1 MPIPQKQSNETD
13 EQFIERCVADEFMQ
27 EYDDNDQRL
36 AVCYAQLEED
46 EERQTNFPNKGDDKK
61 ISLRNSEEPQ
71 FDYDFA
77 KNVKEQTPEI
87 WKAGGN
93 IRGNDAFILWGRA
106 RDGQDT
112 EAIREWIKERESWI
126 KRHFE
131 DGKQFKGD
139 TEPNLSNVG
148 GVVAQIK
155 WGTIGTLGEQG
166 MKDVILELTKKLE
179 GKKEENQVS
188 DKVKKGLE
196 NKVEKHNEEIKE
208 LDLAWNGRTTYAEL
222 VKVFERG
229 VGAYYNNPS
238 SVRPNVSSPEMWAMA
253 RVNSFLFALKKG
265 RFQGGKHDTD
275 LLPDDHPVKK
285 EMEENKRYMKKHDLR
300 HIQKIEET
308 DDSIIIYYEKL
319 MDDDM
324 QENYHHDK
332 DEKRGKVG
340 TMITD
345 GIELPL
351 YDTIE
356 EAEAEAERL
365 GGSGYHIHTMDGE
378 EYYMPFESHEQ
389 CKEMMGGADMND
401 HKPDHDDEDDMKRPL
416 YMRNNPNAEVR
427 TFDVQDLE
435 LRMDGDKPTVV
446 GYGAVFNSMSNDLG
460 GFKELISK
468 DAFEGRLKDDVRF
481 LVNHDANLILART
494 TNGTLRLSVDEK
506 GLRYEADL
514 PNTST
519 ARDLMELLK
528 NGTISQ
534 SSFAFTV
541 EDDSWEMKEGIN
553 IRTINKVSQLYDVS
567 SVTYP
572 AYNEASSSVALR
584 SMEEWKEKE
593 QAKKLEASLEAEKI
607 EGIKEEEDLKERS
620 LNEMRLQIL
629 KNKY

>member
-1 MPIPQKQSNETD
+1 MPIPSKEENETN
-13 EQFIERCVADEFMQ
+13 EEFIERCMSDEFMK
-27 EYDDNDQRL
+27 EYDDNSQRL
-36 AVCYAQLEED
+36 AVCYAQLEDD

-77 KNVKEQTPEI
+77 KNIKEQTPEI

-93 IRGNDAFILWGRA
+93 IRGNEAFMLWGRA

-188 DKVKKGLE
+188 AKVKKGLE
-196 NKVEKHNEEIKE
+196 NKVKKHNEEIKE

-238 SVRPNVSSPEMWAMA
+238 SVRPNVSGPEMWAMA

-275 LLPDDHPVKK
+275 LLPDNHPVKK
-285 EMEENKRYMKKHDLR
+285 EMEENNRFMKKHDLR

-308 DDSIIIYYEKL
+308 DDSIIITYDKL
-319 MDDDM
+319 MDEMED
-324 QENYHHDK
+324 NYHHDK

-340 TMITD
+340 SMIVD

-351 YDTIE
+351 YDTKE
-356 EAEAEAERL
+356 EAEAEAEKL
-365 GGSGYHIHTMDGE
+365 GGSGSHEHIIDGVTQF
-378 EYYMPFESHEQ
+378 MPFDSHDQ
-389 CKEMMGGADMND
+389 AKEALKDKDMSD
-401 HKPDHDDEDDMKRPL
+401 HTPDHDEDEMKRPL

-446 GYGAVFNSMSNDLG
+446 GYGAVFNSQSNDLG
-460 GFKELISK
+460 GFREFIAPG
-468 DAFEGRLKDDVRF
+468 AFDGRLEDDVRF

-541 EDDSWEMKEGIN
+541 EEDSWEVKDGMN
-553 IRTINKVSQLYDVS
+553 IRTIDKVSQLFDVS
-567 SVTYP
+567 SVVFP
-572 AYNEASSSVALR
+572 AYSSASSSVALR
-584 SMEEWKEKE
+584 SMKEWQEKE
-593 QAKKLEASLEAEKI
+593 QAKKLEASLEAEKL
-607 EGIKEEEDLKERS
+607 EGIKEEEDLKKRS
-620 LNEMRLQIL
+620 LNEMRLKIL

>member
-1 MPIPQKQSNETD
+1 MPIPSKEENETN
-13 EQFIERCVADEFMQ
+13 EEFIERCMSDEFMK
-27 EYDDNDQRL
+27 EYDDNSQRL
-36 AVCYAQLEED
+36 AVCYAQLEDD

-77 KNVKEQTPEI
+77 KNIKEQTPEI

-93 IRGNDAFILWGRA
+93 IRGNEAFMLWGRA

-179 GKKEENQVS
+179 GKKEENQVTA
-188 DKVKKGLE
+188 KIKKALE

-208 LDLAWNGRTTYAEL
+208 LDLSWNGRTTYAEL
-222 VKVFERG
+222 EKVFDRG
-229 VGAYYNNPS
+229 VGAYNTNPA
-238 SVRPNVSSPEMWAMA
+238 SVRPNMTPESWGLA

-265 RFQGGKHDTD
+265 RYQGGKHDTD
-275 LLPDDHPVKK
+275 LLPDNHPVKK
-285 EMEENKRYMKKHDLR
+285 EMEENNRFMKKHDLR

-308 DDSIIIYYEKL
+308 DDSIIITYEKI
-319 MDDDM
+319 MDDMEDNGYK
-324 QENYHHDK
+324 E

-351 YDTIE
+351 YDTKE
-356 EAEAEAERL
+356 EAEAEAEKL
-365 GGSGYHIHTMDGE
+365 GGSGFHEHTMDGE
-378 EYYMPFESHEQ
+378 VYYMPFENHEQ
-389 CKEMMGGADMND
+389 AKEVMGKMNMNE
-401 HKPDHDDEDDMKRPL
+401 HTPYHDEEEKSEIRS
-416 YMRNNPNAEVR
+416 NPNAEVR

-460 GFKELISK
+460 GFREFIAPN
-468 DAFEGRLKDDVRF
+468 AFEGRLEDDVRF
-481 LVNHDANLILART
+481 LINHDANLILART

-506 GLRYEADL
+506 GLRYEADM

-541 EDDSWEMKEGIN
+541 EEDSWEVKDGMN
-553 IRTINKVSQLYDVS
+553 IRTIDKVSQLYDVS

-572 AYNEASSSVALR
+572 AYNSASSSVALR
-584 SMEEWKEKE
+584 SMKEWQEKE
-593 QAKKLEASLEAEKI
+593 EAKKLEESLEAEKL
-607 EGIKEEEDLKERS
+607 EGIKEEEDLKQRS
-620 LNEMRLQIL
+620 LNEMRLKIL

>member
-1 MPIPQKQSNETD
+1 MPIPSKEENETN
-13 EQFIERCVADEFMQ
+13 EEYIERCMSDEFMQ
-27 EYDDNDQRL
+27 EYDDNSQRL
-36 AVCYAQLEED
+36 AICYAQLEDD

-77 KNVKEQTPEI
+77 KNIKEQTPEI

-93 IRGNDAFILWGRA
+93 IRGNEAFMLWGRA

-188 DKVKKGLE
+188 AKVKKGLE
-196 NKVEKHNEEIKE
+196 NKVKKHNEEIKE

-229 VGAYYNNPS
+229 VGAYNTNPG
-238 SVRPNVSSPEMWAMA
+238 SVRPNVTSAEQWAMA

-275 LLPDDHPVKK
+275 LLPDNHPVKK
-285 EMEENKRYMKKHDLR
+285 EMEENNRFMKKHDLR

-308 DDSIIIYYEKL
+308 DDSIIITYDKMTDE
-319 MDDDM
+319 MED
-324 QENYHHDK
+324 NYHHDK
-332 DEKRGKVG
+332 DEKREKVG
-340 TMITD
+340 SMIVD

-351 YDTIE
+351 YDTKE
-356 EAEAEAERL
+356 EAEAEAEKL
-365 GGSGYHIHTMDGE
+365 GGSGSHQHTMDGE
-378 EYYMPFESHEQ
+378 VYFMPFDTHDQ
-389 CKEMMGGADMND
+389 AKEALKDKDMSD
-401 HKPDHDDEDDMKRPL
+401 HNPDHDEDEMKRPL

-446 GYGAVFNSMSNDLG
+446 GYGAVFNSQSNDLG
-460 GFKELISK
+460 GFREFIAPG
-468 DAFEGRLKDDVRF
+468 AFDGRLEDDVRF

-541 EDDSWEMKEGIN
+541 EEDSWEVKDGMN
-553 IRTINKVSQLYDVS
+553 IRTIDKVSQLFDVS
-567 SVTYP
+567 SVVFP
-572 AYNEASSSVALR
+572 AYSSASSSVALR
-584 SMEEWKEKE
+584 SMKEWQEKE
-593 QAKKLEASLEAEKI
+593 QAKKLEESLEAEKL
-607 EGIKEEEDLKERS
+607 EGIKEEEDLKKRS
-620 LNEMRLQIL
+620 LNEMRLKIL

>member
-1 MPIPQKQSNETD
+1 MPIPSKEENETN
-13 EQFIERCVADEFMQ
+13 EEFIERCMSDEFMK
-27 EYDDNDQRL
+27 EYDDNSQRL
-36 AVCYAQLEED
+36 AVCYAQLEDD

-77 KNVKEQTPEI
+77 KNIKEQTPEI

-93 IRGNDAFILWGRA
+93 IRGNEAFMLWGRA

-179 GKKEENQVS
+179 GKKEENQVTA
-188 DKVKKGLE
+188 KIKKALE

-229 VGAYYNNPS
+229 VGAYNTNPG
-238 SVRPNVSSPEMWAMA
+238 SVRPNVSSPEQWAMA

-275 LLPDDHPVKK
+275 LLPDNHPVKK
-285 EMEENKRYMKKHDLR
+285 EMEENNRFMKKHDLR

-308 DDSIIIYYEKL
+308 EDSIIITYEKI
-319 MDDDM
+319 MDDMEDNGYK
-324 QENYHHDK
+324 E

-351 YDTIE
+351 YDTKE
-356 EAEAEAERL
+356 EAEAEAEKL
-365 GGSGYHIHTMDGE
+365 GGSGFHEHTMDGE
-378 EYYMPFESHEQ
+378 VYYMPFENHEQ
-389 CKEMMGGADMND
+389 AKEVMGKMNMNE
-401 HKPDHDDEDDMKRPL
+401 HTPYHDEEEKSEIRS
-416 YMRNNPNAEVR
+416 NPNAEVR

-460 GFKELISK
+460 GFREFIAPG
-468 DAFEGRLKDDVRF
+468 AFDGRLEDDTRF
-481 LVNHDANLILART
+481 LVNHDANLVLART

-519 ARDLMELLK
+519 ARDLIELLK

-541 EDDSWEMKEGIN
+541 EEDSWEVKDGMN
-553 IRTINKVSQLYDVS
+553 IRTIDKVSQLYDVS

-572 AYNEASSSVALR
+572 AYNSASSSVALR
-584 SMEEWKEKE
+584 SMKEWQEKE
-593 QAKKLEASLEAEKI
+593 QAKKLEESLEAEKL
-607 EGIKEEEDLKERS
+607 EGIKEEEDLKKRS
-620 LNEMRLQIL
+620 LNEMRLKIL

>member
-1 MPIPQKQSNETD
+1 MPIPTKETD
-13 EQFIERCVADEFMQ
+13 ETNEEFIERCMSDEFMK
-27 EYDDNDQRL
+27 EYDDNSQRL
-36 AVCYAQLEED
+36 AVCYAQLEDD
-46 EERQTNFPNKGDDKK
+46 EERQTDFPNKGDDKK
-61 ISLRNSEEPQ
+61 ISLRNSDEPQ

-77 KNVKEQTPEI
+77 KTIKEQTPEI

-93 IRGNDAFILWGRA
+93 IRGNEAFMLWGRA

-112 EAIREWIKERESWI
+112 ESIREWIKEREAWI

-179 GKKEENQVS
+179 GKKEENQVTA
-188 DKVKKGLE
+188 KIKKALE
-196 NKVEKHNEEIKE
+196 NKVEKHNEEIKK

-222 VKVFERG
+222 LKVYERG
-229 VGAYYNNPS
+229 TGAFYSNPQ
-238 SVRPNVSSPEMWAMA
+238 SVRPNMTPESWGLA

-275 LLPDDHPVKK
+275 LLPDNHPVKK
-285 EMEENKRYMKKHDLR
+285 EMEDKHLENM
-300 HIQKIEET
+300 
-308 DDSIIIYYEKL
+308 EKEL
-319 MDDDM
+319 
-324 QENYHHDK
+324 
-332 DEKRGKVG
+332 RGKVG

-356 EAEAEAERL
+356 EAEAEAEKL
-365 GGSGYHIHTMDGE
+365 GGSGHHTHTMDGE
-378 EYYMPFESHEQ
+378 VYYMPFENHEQ
-389 CKEMMGGADMND
+389 AKEVMGKMNMNE
-401 HKPDHDDEDDMKRPL
+401 HTPYHEEEEKSEIRS
-416 YMRNNPNAEVR
+416 NPNKEVR

-460 GFKELISK
+460 GFREFISP

-481 LVNHDANLILART
+481 LINHEGMPLART

-506 GLRYEADL
+506 GLRYEADM

-519 ARDLMELLK
+519 ARDLVELLK
-528 NGTISQ
+528 NGTINQ

-541 EDDSWEMKEGIN
+541 EEDSWEVKDGMN
-553 IRTINKVSQLYDVS
+553 IRTIDKIATLFDTSV
-567 SVTYP
+567 VTYP
-572 AYNEASSSVALR
+572 AYNQASSAVALR
-584 SMEEWKEKE
+584 SLEEWKSKE
-593 QAKKLEASLEAEKI
+593 ENTEAKKDN
-607 EGIKEEEDLKERS
+607 EDLKKRS
-620 LNEMRLQIL
+620 LNEMRLKIL

>member
-1 MPIPQKQSNETD
+1 MPIPTKEQNETN
-13 EQFIERCVADEFMQ
+13 EEFIERCMSDEFMK

-36 AVCYAQLEED
+36 AVCYAQLEDD
-46 EERQTNFPNKGDDKK
+46 EERQTDFPNKGDDKK

-77 KNVKEQTPEI
+77 KTIKEQTPEI

-93 IRGNDAFILWGRA
+93 IRGNEDFMLWGRA

-179 GKKEENQVS
+179 GKKEENQVTA
-188 DKVKKGLE
+188 KIKKALE

-208 LDLAWNGRTTYAEL
+208 LDLDWNGRTTYAEL
-222 VKVFERG
+222 EKVFDRG
-229 VGAYYNNPS
+229 VGAYNTNPG
-238 SVRPNVSSPEMWAMA
+238 SVRPNMTPESWGLA

-275 LLPDDHPVKK
+275 LLPDNHPVKK
-285 EMEENKRYMKKHDLR
+285 EMEENNRFMKKHDLR

-308 DDSIIIYYEKL
+308 DDSIIIYYGKNV
-319 MDDDM
+319 DDVEM
-324 QENYHHDK
+324 I
-332 DEKRGKVG
+332 DEQ
-340 TMITD
+340 D
-345 GIELPL
+345 
-351 YDTIE
+351 
-356 EAEAEAERL
+356 
-365 GGSGYHIHTMDGE
+365 
-378 EYYMPFESHEQ
+378 
-389 CKEMMGGADMND
+389 KEMDESE
-401 HKPDHDDEDDMKRPL
+401 HTPYHDDEEKSEVRT
-416 YMRNNPNAEVR
+416 NPNKEVR

-460 GFKELISK
+460 GFREFIAP
-468 DAFEGRLKDDVRF
+468 DAFEGRLEDDVRF

-506 GLRYEADL
+506 GLRYEADM

-541 EDDSWEMKEGIN
+541 EEDSWEVKDGMN
-553 IRTINKVSQLYDVS
+553 IRTIDKVSQLYDVS

-572 AYNEASSSVALR
+572 AYNQASSAVALR
-584 SMEEWKEKE
+584 SLEEWKSKE
-593 QAKKLEASLEAEKI
+593 QNTEAKKDN
-607 EGIKEEEDLKERS
+607 EDLKKRS
-620 LNEMRLQIL
+620 LNEMRLKIL

>member
-1 MPIPQKQSNETD
+1 MPIPSKEENETN
-13 EQFIERCVADEFMQ
+13 EEFIERCMSDEFMK
-27 EYDDNDQRL
+27 EYDDNKQRL
-36 AVCYAQLEED
+36 AVCYAQLEDD

-77 KNVKEQTPEI
+77 KNIKEQTPEI

-93 IRGNDAFILWGRA
+93 IRGNEAFMLWGRA

-112 EAIREWIKERESWI
+112 EAIRDWIKERESWI

-188 DKVKKGLE
+188 AKVKKGLE
-196 NKVEKHNEEIKE
+196 NKVKKHNEEIKE

-238 SVRPNVSSPEMWAMA
+238 SVRPNVSGPEMWAMA

-275 LLPDDHPVKK
+275 LLPDNHPVKK
-285 EMEENKRYMKKHDLR
+285 EMEENNRFMKKHDLR

-308 DDSIIIYYEKL
+308 EDSIIITYDKL
-319 MDDDM
+319 TDEMED
-324 QENYHHDK
+324 NYHHDK

-340 TMITD
+340 SMIVD
-345 GIELPL
+345 SIELPL
-351 YDTIE
+351 YDTKE
-356 EAEAEAERL
+356 EAEAEAEKL
-365 GGSGYHIHTMDGE
+365 GGSGSHEHTMDGKT
-378 EYYMPFESHEQ
+378 YYMPFDTHDQ
-389 CKEMMGGADMND
+389 AKEALKDKDMSD
-401 HKPDHDDEDDMKRPL
+401 HNPDHDEDEMKRPL

-435 LRMDGDKPTVV
+435 LRMDDEKPTVV

-460 GFKELISK
+460 GFREFISPN
-468 DAFEGRLKDDVRF
+468 AFEGRLEDDVRF
-481 LVNHDANLILART
+481 LVNHDANLVLART

-506 GLRYEADL
+506 GLRYEADM

-541 EDDSWEMKEGIN
+541 EEDSWEIKDGMN
-553 IRTINKVSQLYDVS
+553 IRTIDKVSQLYDVS

-572 AYNEASSSVALR
+572 AYNSASSSVALR
-584 SMEEWKEKE
+584 SMKEWQEKE
-593 QAKKLEASLEAEKI
+593 EAKKLQESLEAEKI
-607 EGIKEEEDLKERS
+607 EAQKNEEDLKQRS
-620 LNEMRLQIL
+620 LHKMRLTIL

>member
-1 MPIPQKQSNETD
+1 MPIPTKENNETN
-13 EQFIERCVADEFMQ
+13 EEFIERCMSDEFMK
-27 EYDDNDQRL
+27 EYDDNSQRL
-36 AVCYAQLEED
+36 AVCYAQLEDE
-46 EERQTNFPNKGDDKK
+46 EERQTDFPNKGDDKK

-77 KNVKEQTPEI
+77 KTIKEQTPEI

-93 IRGNDAFILWGRA
+93 IRGNEAFMLWGRA
-106 RDGQDT
+106 RDGRDT
-112 EAIREWIKERESWI
+112 EAIREWIKEREAWI

-179 GKKEENQVS
+179 GKKEENQVT
-188 DKVKKGLE
+188 DKIKKALE

-208 LDLAWNGRTTYAEL
+208 LDLDWNGRTTYEEL
-222 VKVFERG
+222 EKVFDRG
-229 VGAYYNNPS
+229 VGAYNTNPG
-238 SVRPNVSSPEMWAMA
+238 SVRPNVSSPEQWAMA

-275 LLPDDHPVKK
+275 LLPDNHPVKK
-285 EMEENKRYMKKHDLR
+285 EMEEKNLDIMKKHELR

-308 DDSIIIYYEKL
+308 DDSIIIYYGKNV
-319 MDDDM
+319 DDVEM
-324 QENYHHDK
+324 I
-332 DEKRGKVG
+332 DEQ
-340 TMITD
+340 D
-345 GIELPL
+345 
-351 YDTIE
+351 
-356 EAEAEAERL
+356 
-365 GGSGYHIHTMDGE
+365 
-378 EYYMPFESHEQ
+378 
-389 CKEMMGGADMND
+389 KEMDEAD
-401 HKPDHDDEDDMKRPL
+401 HYPGHEEEEKTEIRT
-416 YMRNNPNAEVR
+416 NPNQEIR

-435 LRMDGDKPTVV
+435 LRMDGDNPTVV
-446 GYGAVFNSMSNDLG
+446 GYGAVFNSESNDLG
-460 GFKELISK
+460 GFREFIAPG
-468 DAFEGRLKDDVRF
+468 AFDGRLNDDVRF

-506 GLRYEADL
+506 GLKYEADM

-519 ARDLMELLK
+519 ARDLIELLK

-534 SSFAFTV
+534 SSFAFVV
-541 EDDSWEMKEGIN
+541 EDDSWEVRDGIN
-553 IRTINKVSQLYDVS
+553 YRTINKVSQLYDVS

-572 AYNEASSSVALR
+572 AYNSASSSVALR

-593 QAKKLEASLEAEKI
+593 EAKKAEQNL
-607 EGIKEEEDLKERS
+607 EGIKEEDSNKRS
-620 LNEMRLQIL
+620 LNEMRLEIL

>member
-1 MPIPQKQSNETD
+1 MPIPTKQTD
-13 EQFIERCVADEFMQ
+13 ETNEEFIERCMSDEFMK
-27 EYDDNDQRL
+27 EYDDNSQRL
-36 AVCYAQLEED
+36 AVCYAQLEDD
-46 EERQTNFPNKGDDKK
+46 EERQTDFPNKGDDKK
-61 ISLRNSEEPQ
+61 ISLRNSDEPQ

-77 KNVKEQTPEI
+77 KNIKEQTPEI

-93 IRGNDAFILWGRA
+93 IRGNEAFMLWGRA

-112 EAIREWIKERESWI
+112 EAIREWIKEREAWI

-188 DKVKKGLE
+188 AKTKKALE

-222 VKVFERG
+222 LKVYERG
-229 VGAYYNNPS
+229 TGAFYSNPQ
-238 SVRPNVSSPEMWAMA
+238 SVRPNMTPESWGLA

-275 LLPDDHPVKK
+275 LLPDNHPVKK
-285 EMEENKRYMKKHDLR
+285 EMEENNRFMKKHDLR

-308 DDSIIIYYEKL
+308 DDSIIIYYGKNV
-319 MDDDM
+319 DDVEM
-324 QENYHHDK
+324 I
-332 DEKRGKVG
+332 DEQ
-340 TMITD
+340 D
-345 GIELPL
+345 
-351 YDTIE
+351 
-356 EAEAEAERL
+356 
-365 GGSGYHIHTMDGE
+365 
-378 EYYMPFESHEQ
+378 
-389 CKEMMGGADMND
+389 KEMDESE
-401 HKPDHDDEDDMKRPL
+401 HTPYHDDEEKSEVRT
-416 YMRNNPNAEVR
+416 NPNKEVR

-460 GFKELISK
+460 GFREFIAP
-468 DAFEGRLKDDVRF
+468 DAFEGRLEDDVRF

-506 GLRYEADL
+506 GLRYEADM

-541 EDDSWEMKEGIN
+541 EEDSWEVKDGMN
-553 IRTINKVSQLYDVS
+553 IRTIDKVSQLYDVS

-572 AYNEASSSVALR
+572 AYNQASSAVALR
-584 SMEEWKEKE
+584 SLEEWKSKE
-593 QAKKLEASLEAEKI
+593 QNTEAKKDN
-607 EGIKEEEDLKERS
+607 EDLKKRS
-620 LNEMRLQIL
+620 LNEMRLKIL

>member
-1 MPIPQKQSNETD
+1 MPIPSKEENETN
-13 EQFIERCVADEFMQ
+13 EEFIERCMSDEFMK
-27 EYDDNDQRL
+27 EYDDNSQRL
-36 AVCYAQLEED
+36 AVCYAQLEDD

-77 KNVKEQTPEI
+77 KNIKEQTPEI

-93 IRGNDAFILWGRA
+93 IRGNEAFMLWGRA

-179 GKKEENQVS
+179 GKKEENQVTA
-188 DKVKKGLE
+188 KIKKALE

-229 VGAYYNNPS
+229 VGAFYTSPS
-238 SVRPNVSSPEMWAMA
+238 SVRPNVSSPEQWAMA

-275 LLPDDHPVKK
+275 LLPDNHPVKK
-285 EMEENKRYMKKHDLR
+285 EMEENNRFMKKHDLR

-308 DDSIIIYYEKL
+308 EDSIIITYEKI
-319 MDDDM
+319 MDDMEDNGYK
-324 QENYHHDK
+324 E

-351 YDTIE
+351 YDTKE
-356 EAEAEAERL
+356 EAEAEAEKL
-365 GGSGYHIHTMDGE
+365 GGSGFHEHTMDGE
-378 EYYMPFESHEQ
+378 VYYMPFENHEQ
-389 CKEMMGGADMND
+389 AKEVMGKMNMNE
-401 HKPDHDDEDDMKRPL
+401 HTPYHDEEEKSEIRTNL
-416 YMRNNPNAEVR
+416 NKEIR

-460 GFKELISK
+460 GFREFIAPN
-468 DAFEGRLKDDVRF
+468 AFEGRLEDDVRF
-481 LVNHDANLILART
+481 LINHDANLILART

-506 GLRYEADL
+506 GLRYEADM

-541 EDDSWEMKEGIN
+541 EEDSWEVKDGMN
-553 IRTINKVSQLYDVS
+553 IRTIDKVSQLYDVS

-572 AYNEASSSVALR
+572 AYNSASSSVALR
-584 SMEEWKEKE
+584 SMKEWQEKE
-593 QAKKLEASLEAEKI
+593 EAKKLEESLEAEKL
-607 EGIKEEEDLKERS
+607 EGIKEEEDLKQRS
-620 LNEMRLQIL
+620 LNEMRLKIL

>member
-1 MPIPQKQSNETD
+1 MPIPTKETD
-13 EQFIERCVADEFMQ
+13 ETNEEFIERCMSDEFMK
-27 EYDDNDQRL
+27 EYDDNSQRL
-36 AVCYAQLEED
+36 AVCYAQLEDD
-46 EERQTNFPNKGDDKK
+46 EERQTDFPNKGDDKK
-61 ISLRNSEEPQ
+61 ISLRNSDEPQ

-77 KNVKEQTPEI
+77 KNIKEQTPEI

-93 IRGNDAFILWGRA
+93 IRGNEAFMLWGRA

-112 EAIREWIKERESWI
+112 EAIREWIKEREAWI

-188 DKVKKGLE
+188 AKTKKALE

-208 LDLAWNGRTTYAEL
+208 LDLAWNGRTTYSEL
-222 VKVFERG
+222 LKVYERG
-229 VGAYYNNPS
+229 TGAFYSNPQ
-238 SVRPNVSSPEMWAMA
+238 SVRPNMTPESWGLA

-275 LLPDDHPVKK
+275 LLPDNHPVKK
-285 EMEENKRYMKKHDLR
+285 EMEDKHLENMEKELR
-300 HIQKIEET
+300 
-308 DDSIIIYYEKL
+308 D
-319 MDDDM
+319 
-324 QENYHHDK
+324 
-332 DEKRGKVG
+332 KVG

-351 YDTIE
+351 YETIE
-356 EAEAEAERL
+356 EAEAEAEKL
-365 GGSGYHIHTMDGE
+365 GGSGHHEHTL
-378 EYYMPFESHEQ
+378 YMPFENHEQ
-389 CKEMMGGADMND
+389 AKEVMGKMNMNE
-401 HKPDHDDEDDMKRPL
+401 HTPYHEEEEKSEVRS
-416 YMRNNPNAEVR
+416 NPNKEVR
-427 TFDVQDLE
+427 TFNVQDLE
-435 LRMDGDKPTVV
+435 LRMEGDKPTVV

-460 GFKELISK
+460 GFREFIAPN
-468 DAFEGRLKDDVRF
+468 AFEGRLEDDVRF
-481 LVNHDANLILART
+481 LINHDANLILART

-506 GLRYEADL
+506 GLRYEADM

-528 NGTISQ
+528 NGTINQ

-541 EDDSWEMKEGIN
+541 EEDSWEVKDGMN
-553 IRTINKVSQLYDVS
+553 IRTIDKVSQLYDVS

-572 AYNEASSSVALR
+572 AYNAASSSVALR
-584 SMEEWKEKE
+584 SMKEWQEKE
-593 QAKKLEASLEAEKI
+593 EAKKLEESLEAEKL
-607 EGIKEEEDLKERS
+607 EGIKEEEDLKQRS
-620 LNEMRLQIL
+620 LNEMRLKIL

>member
-1 MPIPQKQSNETD
+1 MPIPTKEENETN
-13 EQFIERCVADEFMQ
+13 EEFIERCMSDDFMK
-27 EYDDNDQRL
+27 EYDDNKQRL
-36 AVCYAQLEED
+36 AVCYAQLEDD

-77 KNVKEQTPEI
+77 KNIKEQTPEI

-93 IRGNDAFILWGRA
+93 IRGNEAFMLWGRA

-112 EAIREWIKERESWI
+112 EAIRDWIKERESWI

-188 DKVKKGLE
+188 AKVKKGLE
-196 NKVEKHNEEIKE
+196 NKVKKHNEEIKE

-238 SVRPNVSSPEMWAMA
+238 SVRPNVSGPEMWAMA

-275 LLPDDHPVKK
+275 LLPDNHPVKK
-285 EMEENKRYMKKHDLR
+285 EMEENNRFMKKHDLR

-308 DDSIIIYYEKL
+308 EDSIIITYDKMTDE
-319 MDDDM
+319 MED
-324 QENYHHDK
+324 NYHHDK

-340 TMITD
+340 SMIVD

-351 YDTIE
+351 YDTKE
-356 EAEAEAERL
+356 EAEAEAEKL
-365 GGSGYHIHTMDGE
+365 GGSGSHEHTMDGKT
-378 EYYMPFESHEQ
+378 YYMPFDTHDQ
-389 CKEMMGGADMND
+389 AKEALKDKDMSD
-401 HKPDHDDEDDMKRPL
+401 HNPDHDEDEMKRPL

-435 LRMDGDKPTVV
+435 LRMDDDKATVV
-446 GYGAVFNSMSNDLG
+446 GYGAVFNSQSNDLG
-460 GFKELISK
+460 GFREFIAPG
-468 DAFEGRLKDDVRF
+468 AFDGRLEDDVRF

-541 EDDSWEMKEGIN
+541 EEDSWEVKDGIN
-553 IRTINKVSQLYDVS
+553 IRTIDKVSQLYDVS

-584 SMEEWKEKE
+584 SMKEWQAKEKP
-593 QAKKLEASLEAEKI
+593 KKLEENLEAEKI
-607 EGIKEEEDLKERS
+607 EGIREEEDLKKRS
-620 LNEMRLQIL
+620 LNEMRLKIL

>member
-1 MPIPQKQSNETD
+1 MPIPSKEENETN
-13 EQFIERCVADEFMQ
+13 EEFIERCMSDEFMK
-27 EYDDNDQRL
+27 EYDDNSQRL
-36 AVCYAQLEED
+36 AVCYAQLEDD

-77 KNVKEQTPEI
+77 KNIKEQTPEI

-93 IRGNDAFILWGRA
+93 IRGNEAFMLWGRA

-188 DKVKKGLE
+188 AKVKKGLE
-196 NKVEKHNEEIKE
+196 NKVKKHNEEIKE

-222 VKVFERG
+222 LKVFERG
-229 VGAYYNNPS
+229 VGAYNTNPG
-238 SVRPNVSSPEMWAMA
+238 SVRPNVSSPEQWAMA

-275 LLPDDHPVKK
+275 LLPDNHPVKK
-285 EMEENKRYMKKHDLR
+285 EMEENNRFMKKHDLR

-308 DDSIIIYYEKL
+308 EDSIIITYEKI
-319 MDDDM
+319 MDDMEDNGYK
-324 QENYHHDK
+324 E

-351 YDTIE
+351 YDTKE
-356 EAEAEAERL
+356 EAEAEAEKL
-365 GGSGYHIHTMDGE
+365 GGSGFHEHTMDGE
-378 EYYMPFESHEQ
+378 VYYMPFENHEQ
-389 CKEMMGGADMND
+389 AKEVMGKMNMNE
-401 HKPDHDDEDDMKRPL
+401 HTPYHDEEEKSEIRTNL
-416 YMRNNPNAEVR
+416 NKEIR

-460 GFKELISK
+460 GFREFIAPN
-468 DAFEGRLKDDVRF
+468 AFEGRLEDDVRF
-481 LVNHDANLILART
+481 LINHDANLILART

-506 GLRYEADL
+506 GLRYEADM

-541 EDDSWEMKEGIN
+541 EEDSWEVKDGMN
-553 IRTINKVSQLYDVS
+553 IRTIDKVSQLYDVS

-572 AYNEASSSVALR
+572 AYNSASSSVALR
-584 SMEEWKEKE
+584 SMKEWQEKE
-593 QAKKLEASLEAEKI
+593 EAKKLEESLEAEKL
-607 EGIKEEEDLKERS
+607 EGIKEEEDLKQRS
-620 LNEMRLQIL
+620 LNEMRLKIL

>member
-1 MPIPQKQSNETD
+1 MPIPTKNIDETNE
-13 EQFIERCVADEFMQ
+13 EFIERCMADDTMVE
-27 EYDDNDQRL
+27 EYEDDQRL
-36 AVCYAQLEED
+36 AICSLQLD
-46 EERQTNFPNKGDDKK
+46 EEIRQTNFPNKGDDKK

-71 FDYDFA
+71 FDFDFA
-77 KNVKEQTPEI
+77 KTIKEQTPEI

-93 IRGNDAFILWGRA
+93 IRGNEAFMLWERA

-112 EAIREWIKERESWI
+112 EAIREWIKEREAWI

-179 GKKEENQVS
+179 GKKEENQVTA
-188 DKVKKGLE
+188 KIKKALE
-196 NKVEKHNEEIKE
+196 NKVEKHNEEIKK

-222 VKVFERG
+222 EKVFDRG
-229 VGAYYNNPS
+229 VGAYNTNPG
-238 SVRPNVSSPEMWAMA
+238 SVRPNMTPESWGLA

-275 LLPDDHPVKK
+275 LLPDNHPVKK
-285 EMEENKRYMKKHDLR
+285 EMEENNRFMKKHDLR

-308 DDSIIIYYEKL
+308 DDSIIIYYGKNV
-319 MDDDM
+319 DDVEM
-324 QENYHHDK
+324 I
-332 DEKRGKVG
+332 DE
-340 TMITD
+340 
-345 GIELPL
+345 
-351 YDTIE
+351 
-356 EAEAEAERL
+356 
-365 GGSGYHIHTMDGE
+365 
-378 EYYMPFESHEQ
+378 Q
-389 CKEMMGGADMND
+389 
-401 HKPDHDDEDDMKRPL
+401 DDEMDEADHYPGHEEEKTEIRT
-416 YMRNNPNAEVR
+416 NPNAEVR

-460 GFKELISK
+460 GFREFIAPN
-468 DAFEGRLKDDVRF
+468 AFEGRLEDDVRF
-481 LVNHDANLILART
+481 LINHDGMPLART

-506 GLRYEADL
+506 GLRYEADM

-528 NGTISQ
+528 NGTINQ

-541 EDDSWEMKEGIN
+541 EEDSWEVKDGMN
-553 IRTINKVSQLYDVS
+553 IRTIDKVSQLYDVS

-572 AYNEASSSVALR
+572 AYNAASSSVALR
-584 SMEEWKEKE
+584 SMEEWQEKEK
-593 QAKKLEASLEAEKI
+593 AKKLEESLEAEKL
-607 EGIKEEEDLKERS
+607 EGIKEEEDLKQRS
-620 LNEMRLQIL
+620 LNEMRLKIL

>member
-1 MPIPQKQSNETD
+1 MPIPSKEENETN
-13 EQFIERCVADEFMQ
+13 EEFIERCMSDEFMK
-27 EYDDNDQRL
+27 EYDDNSQRL
-36 AVCYAQLEED
+36 AVCYAQLEDD

-77 KNVKEQTPEI
+77 KNIKEQTPEI

-93 IRGNDAFILWGRA
+93 IRGNEAFMLWGRA

-112 EAIREWIKERESWI
+112 EAIRDWIKERESWI

-188 DKVKKGLE
+188 AKVKKGLE
-196 NKVEKHNEEIKE
+196 NKVKKHNEEIKE

-229 VGAYYNNPS
+229 VGAFYNNPS
-238 SVRPNVSSPEMWAMA
+238 SVRPNISGPEMWAMA

-275 LLPDDHPVKK
+275 LLPDNHPVKK
-285 EMEENKRYMKKHDLR
+285 EMEENNRFMKKHDLR

-308 DDSIIIYYEKL
+308 DDSIIITYDKL
-319 MDDDM
+319 TDEMED
-324 QENYHHDK
+324 NYHHDK

-340 TMITD
+340 SMIVD

-351 YDTIE
+351 YDTKE
-356 EAEAEAERL
+356 EAEAEAEKL
-365 GGSGYHIHTMDGE
+365 GGSGSHEHTMDGKT
-378 EYYMPFESHEQ
+378 YYMPFDTHEQ
-389 CKEMMGGADMND
+389 AKEALKDKDMSD
-401 HKPDHDDEDDMKRPL
+401 HNPDHDEDELKRPL

-446 GYGAVFNSMSNDLG
+446 GYGAVFNSQSNDLG
-460 GFKELISK
+460 GFREFIAPG
-468 DAFEGRLKDDVRF
+468 AFDGRLEDDVRF

-541 EDDSWEMKEGIN
+541 EEDSWEVKDGMN
-553 IRTINKVSQLYDVS
+553 IRTIDKVSQLYDVS

-584 SMEEWKEKE
+584 SMKEWQEKE
-593 QAKKLEASLEAEKI
+593 EAKRLQESLKAEKL
-607 EGIKEEEDLKERS
+607 EGIKEEEDLKKRS
-620 LNEMRLQIL
+620 LNEMRLKIL

>member
-1 MPIPQKQSNETD
+1 MPIPTKEQNETN
-13 EQFIERCVADEFMQ
+13 EEFIERCMSDEFMK

-36 AVCYAQLEED
+36 AVCYAQLEDD

-71 FDYDFA
+71 FDFDFA
-77 KNVKEQTPEI
+77 KTIKEQTPEI

-93 IRGNDAFILWGRA
+93 IRGNEAFMLWERA

-112 EAIREWIKERESWI
+112 EAIREWIKEREAWI

-188 DKVKKGLE
+188 DKVKKALE

-222 VKVFERG
+222 EKVFDRG
-229 VGAYYNNPS
+229 VGAFNTNPE
-238 SVRPNVSSPEMWAMA
+238 SVRPNMTPESWGLA

-275 LLPDDHPVKK
+275 LLPDNHPVKK
-285 EMEENKRYMKKHDLR
+285 EMEENNRFMKKHDLR

-308 DDSIIIYYEKL
+308 DDSIIIYYGKNV
-319 MDDDM
+319 DDVEM
-324 QENYHHDK
+324 I
-332 DEKRGKVG
+332 DE
-340 TMITD
+340 
-345 GIELPL
+345 
-351 YDTIE
+351 
-356 EAEAEAERL
+356 
-365 GGSGYHIHTMDGE
+365 
-378 EYYMPFESHEQ
+378 Q
-389 CKEMMGGADMND
+389 
-401 HKPDHDDEDDMKRPL
+401 DDEMDEADHYPGHDEEKTEIRT
-416 YMRNNPNAEVR
+416 NPNQEVR

-446 GYGAVFNSMSNDLG
+446 GYGAVFNSESNDLG
-460 GFKELISK
+460 GFREYIAPG
-468 DAFEGRLKDDVRF
+468 AFDGRLEDDVRF
-481 LVNHDANLILART
+481 LINHDANLILART

-506 GLRYEADL
+506 GLRYEADM

-541 EDDSWEMKEGIN
+541 EEDSWEIKDGMN
-553 IRTINKVSQLYDVS
+553 IRTIDKVSRLYDVS

-572 AYNEASSSVALR
+572 AYDAASSSVALR
-584 SMEEWKEKE
+584 SMKEWQEKE
-593 QAKKLEASLEAEKI
+593 EAKKLEESLEAEKL
-607 EGIKEEEDLKERS
+607 EGIKEEEDLKQRS
-620 LNEMRLQIL
+620 LNEMRLKIL

>member
-1 MPIPQKQSNETD
+1 MPIPSKEENETN
-13 EQFIERCVADEFMQ
+13 EEFIERCMSDEFMK
-27 EYDDNDQRL
+27 EYDDNSQRL
-36 AVCYAQLEED
+36 AVCYAQLEDD

-77 KNVKEQTPEI
+77 KNIKEQTPEI

-93 IRGNDAFILWGRA
+93 IRGNEAFMLWGRA

-112 EAIREWIKERESWI
+112 EAIREWIKEREAWI

-179 GKKEENQVS
+179 GKKEENQVTA
-188 DKVKKGLE
+188 KIKKALE

-208 LDLAWNGRTTYAEL
+208 LDLSWNGRTTYAEL
-222 VKVFERG
+222 EKVFDRG
-229 VGAYYNNPS
+229 VGAYNTNPA
-238 SVRPNVSSPEMWAMA
+238 SVRPNMTPESWGLA

-265 RFQGGKHDTD
+265 RYQGGKHDTD
-275 LLPDDHPVKK
+275 LLPDNHPVKK
-285 EMEENKRYMKKHDLR
+285 EMEENNRFMKKHDLR

-308 DDSIIIYYEKL
+308 EDSIIITYEKI
-319 MDDDM
+319 MDDMEDNGYK
-324 QENYHHDK
+324 E

-351 YDTIE
+351 YDTKE
-356 EAEAEAERL
+356 EAEAEAEKL
-365 GGSGYHIHTMDGE
+365 GGSGHHTHTMDGE
-378 EYYMPFESHEQ
+378 VYYMPFENHEQ
-389 CKEMMGGADMND
+389 AKEVMGKMNMNE
-401 HKPDHDDEDDMKRPL
+401 HYPYHDEEEKSEIRTNL
-416 YMRNNPNAEVR
+416 NKEIR

-460 GFKELISK
+460 GFREFIAPN
-468 DAFEGRLKDDVRF
+468 AFEGRLEDDVRF
-481 LVNHDANLILART
+481 LINHDANLILART

-506 GLRYEADL
+506 GLRYEADM

-541 EDDSWEMKEGIN
+541 EEDSWEVKDGMN
-553 IRTINKVSQLYDVS
+553 IRTIDKVSQLYDVS

-572 AYNEASSSVALR
+572 AYNSASSSVALR
-584 SMEEWKEKE
+584 SMKEWQEKE
-593 QAKKLEASLEAEKI
+593 EAKKLEESLEAEKL
-607 EGIKEEEDLKERS
+607 EGIKEEEDLKQRS
-620 LNEMRLQIL
+620 LNEMRLKIL

>member
-1 MPIPQKQSNETD
+1 MPIPTKNIDETNE
-13 EQFIERCVADEFMQ
+13 EFIERCMADDTMVE
-27 EYDDNDQRL
+27 EYEDDQRL
-36 AVCYAQLEED
+36 AICSLQLEEK
-46 EERQTNFPNKGDDKK
+46 RQTNFPNKGDDKK

-71 FDYDFA
+71 FDFDFA
-77 KNVKEQTPEI
+77 KTIKEQTPEI

-93 IRGNDAFILWGRA
+93 IRGNEAFMLWERA

-112 EAIREWIKERESWI
+112 EAIREWIKEREAWI

-179 GKKEENQVS
+179 GKKEENQVTA
-188 DKVKKGLE
+188 KIKKALE

-208 LDLAWNGRTTYAEL
+208 LDLTWNGRTTYAEL
-222 VKVFERG
+222 EKVFDRG
-229 VGAYYNNPS
+229 VGAYNTNPS
-238 SVRPNVSSPEMWAMA
+238 SVRPNVSSPEQWAMA

-275 LLPDDHPVKK
+275 LLPDNHPVKK
-285 EMEENKRYMKKHDLR
+285 EMEEKYLENM
-300 HIQKIEET
+300 
-308 DDSIIIYYEKL
+308 EK
-319 MDDDM
+319 DI
-324 QENYHHDK
+324 
-332 DEKRGKVG
+332 RGKVG

-351 YDTIE
+351 FDTID
-356 EAEAEAERL
+356 EAEAEAEKL
-365 GGSGYHIHTMDGE
+365 GGSGHHEHTMDGE
-378 EYYMPFESHEQ
+378 VYYMPFENHEQ
-389 CKEMMGGADMND
+389 AKEIMKEITMNE
-401 HKPDHDDEDDMKRPL
+401 HTPYHEEEDKSEIRT
-416 YMRNNPNAEVR
+416 NPNAEVR

-446 GYGAVFNSMSNDLG
+446 GYGAVFNSESNDLG
-460 GFKELISK
+460 GFREYIAPG
-468 DAFEGRLKDDVRF
+468 AFDGRLEDDVRF

-506 GLRYEADL
+506 GLRYEADM

-541 EDDSWEMKEGIN
+541 EEDSWEVKDGMN
-553 IRTINKVSQLYDVS
+553 IRTIDKVSRLYDVS

-572 AYNEASSSVALR
+572 AYNAASSSVALR
-584 SMEEWKEKE
+584 SMEEWQEKE
-593 QAKKLEASLEAEKI
+593 EAKKLEESLEAEKI
-607 EGIKEEEDLKERS
+607 EGIKEEEDFKQRS
-620 LNEMRLQIL
+620 LNEMRLTIL

>member
-1 MPIPQKQSNETD
+1 MPIPTKQTD
-13 EQFIERCVADEFMQ
+13 ETNEEFIERCMSDEFMK
-27 EYDDNDQRL
+27 EYDDNSQRL
-36 AVCYAQLEED
+36 AVCYAQLEDD
-46 EERQTNFPNKGDDKK
+46 EERQTDFPNKGDDKK
-61 ISLRNSEEPQ
+61 ISLRNSDEPQ

-77 KNVKEQTPEI
+77 KTIKEQTPKI

-93 IRGNDAFILWGRA
+93 IRGNEAFMLWGRA

-112 EAIREWIKERESWI
+112 EAIREWIKEREAWI

-179 GKKEENQVS
+179 GKKEENQVTA
-188 DKVKKGLE
+188 KIKKALE

-222 VKVFERG
+222 EKVFDRG
-229 VGAYYNNPS
+229 VGAYNTNPG
-238 SVRPNVSSPEMWAMA
+238 SVRPNMTPESWGLA

-275 LLPDDHPVKK
+275 LLPDNHPVKK
-285 EMEENKRYMKKHDLR
+285 EMEENNRFMKKHDLR

-308 DDSIIIYYEKL
+308 DNSIIITYDKL
-319 MDDDM
+319 MNEMEDS
-324 QENYHHDK
+324 YHHDE

-340 TMITD
+340 SMIVD

-351 YDTIE
+351 YDTKE
-356 EAEAEAERL
+356 EAEAEAEKL
-365 GGSGYHIHTMDGE
+365 GGSGSHEHVIDGVTQF
-378 EYYMPFESHEQ
+378 MPFENHEQ
-389 CKEMMGGADMND
+389 AKEALKDKDMND
-401 HKPDHDDEDDMKRPL
+401 HTPDHDEDEMKKPL

-427 TFDVQDLE
+427 TFDVQNLE
-435 LRMDGDKPTVV
+435 LRMNGDKPTVV

-460 GFKELISK
+460 GFREFISPK
-468 DAFEGRLKDDVRF
+468 AFEGRLEDDVRF

-541 EDDSWEMKEGIN
+541 EEDSWEVKDGMN
-553 IRTINKVSQLYDVS
+553 IRTIDKVSQLYDVS

-572 AYNEASSSVALR
+572 AYNSASSAVALR
-584 SMEEWKEKE
+584 SLEEWKSKE
-593 QAKKLEASLEAEKI
+593 ENIEAKKDN
-607 EGIKEEEDLKERS
+607 EDLKKRC
-620 LNEMRLQIL
+620 LNEMRLKIL

>member
-1 MPIPQKQSNETD
+1 MPIPTKEQNETN
-13 EQFIERCVADEFMQ
+13 EEFIERCMSDEFMK

-36 AVCYAQLEED
+36 AVCYAQLDDD

-71 FDYDFA
+71 FDFDFA
-77 KNVKEQTPEI
+77 KTIKEQTPEI

-93 IRGNDAFILWGRA
+93 IRGNEAFMLWERA

-112 EAIREWIKERESWI
+112 EAIREWIKEREAWI

-179 GKKEENQVS
+179 GKKEENQVT
-188 DKVKKGLE
+188 DKIKKALE
-196 NKVEKHNEEIKE
+196 NKVEKHNEEVKE

-222 VKVFERG
+222 EKVFDRG
-229 VGAYYNNPS
+229 VGAYNTNPG
-238 SVRPNVSSPEMWAMA
+238 SVRPNVSSPEQWAMA

-275 LLPDDHPVKK
+275 LLPDNHPVKK
-285 EMEENKRYMKKHDLR
+285 EMEENNRFMKKHDLR

-308 DDSIIIYYEKL
+308 DDSIIIYYGKNVDDVEMIDEQNDEMDEADHYPGHEEEKT
-319 MDDDM
+319 
-324 QENYHHDK
+324 EI
-332 DEKRGKVG
+332 R
-340 TMITD
+340 T
-345 GIELPL
+345 
-351 YDTIE
+351 
-356 EAEAEAERL
+356 
-365 GGSGYHIHTMDGE
+365 
-378 EYYMPFESHEQ
+378 
-389 CKEMMGGADMND
+389 
-401 HKPDHDDEDDMKRPL
+401 
-416 YMRNNPNAEVR
+416 NPNTEVR

-460 GFKELISK
+460 GFREYISPK
-468 DAFEGRLKDDVRF
+468 AFEGRLEDDVRF
-481 LVNHDANLILART
+481 LINHDGMPLART

-506 GLRYEADL
+506 GLKYEADM

-541 EDDSWEMKEGIN
+541 EEDSWEVKDGMN
-553 IRTINKVSQLYDVS
+553 IRTIDKVSQLYDVS

-572 AYNEASSSVALR
+572 AYNAASSSVALR
-584 SMEEWKEKE
+584 SMKEWQEKE
-593 QAKKLEASLEAEKI
+593 EAKKLEESLKAEKL
-607 EGIKEEEDLKERS
+607 EGIKEEEDLKQRS
-620 LNEMRLQIL
+620 LNEMRLKIL

>member
-1 MPIPQKQSNETD
+1 MPIPTKQTD
-13 EQFIERCVADEFMQ
+13 ETNEEFIERCMSDEFMK
-27 EYDDNDQRL
+27 EYDDNSQRL
-36 AVCYAQLEED
+36 AVCYAQLEDD
-46 EERQTNFPNKGDDKK
+46 EERQTDFPNKGDDKK
-61 ISLRNSEEPQ
+61 ISLRNSDEPQ

-77 KNVKEQTPEI
+77 KNIKEQTPEI

-93 IRGNDAFILWGRA
+93 IRGNEAFMLWGRA

-188 DKVKKGLE
+188 AKTKKALE

-229 VGAYYNNPS
+229 VGAYNTNPG
-238 SVRPNVSSPEMWAMA
+238 SVRPNVSSPEQWAMA

-275 LLPDDHPVKK
+275 LLPDNHPVKK
-285 EMEENKRYMKKHDLR
+285 EMEENNRFMKKHDLR

-308 DDSIIIYYEKL
+308 DDSIIIYYGKNV
-319 MDDDM
+319 DDVEM
-324 QENYHHDK
+324 I
-332 DEKRGKVG
+332 DEQ
-340 TMITD
+340 D
-345 GIELPL
+345 
-351 YDTIE
+351 
-356 EAEAEAERL
+356 
-365 GGSGYHIHTMDGE
+365 
-378 EYYMPFESHEQ
+378 
-389 CKEMMGGADMND
+389 KEMDEAD
-401 HKPDHDDEDDMKRPL
+401 HYPGHDDEEKTEI
-416 YMRNNPNAEVR
+416 RNNPNKEVR

-460 GFKELISK
+460 GFREFISPN
-468 DAFEGRLKDDVRF
+468 AFEGRLEDDVRF
-481 LVNHDANLILART
+481 LINHDANLILART

-506 GLRYEADL
+506 GLRYEADM

-541 EDDSWEMKEGIN
+541 EEDSWEVKDGMN
-553 IRTINKVSQLYDVS
+553 IRTIDKVSQLYDVS

-572 AYNEASSSVALR
+572 AYNQASSAVALR
-584 SMEEWKEKE
+584 SLEEWKSKE
-593 QAKKLEASLEAEKI
+593 ENTEAKKDN
-607 EGIKEEEDLKERS
+607 EDLKKRS
-620 LNEMRLQIL
+620 LNEMRLKIL

>member
-1 MPIPQKQSNETD
+1 MPIPSKEENETN
-13 EQFIERCVADEFMQ
+13 EEYIERCMSDEFMQ
-27 EYDDNDQRL
+27 EYDDNSQRL
-36 AVCYAQLEED
+36 AICYAQLEDD

-77 KNVKEQTPEI
+77 KNIKEQTPEI

-93 IRGNDAFILWGRA
+93 IRGNEAFMLWGRA

-188 DKVKKGLE
+188 AKVKKGLE
-196 NKVEKHNEEIKE
+196 NKVKKHNEEIKE

-238 SVRPNVSSPEMWAMA
+238 SVRPNVSGPEMWAMA

-275 LLPDDHPVKK
+275 LLPDNHPVKK
-285 EMEENKRYMKKHDLR
+285 EMEENNRFMKKHDLR
-300 HIQKIEET
+300 HIKKIEET
-308 DDSIIIYYEKL
+308 DDSIIITYDKMTDE
-319 MDDDM
+319 MED
-324 QENYHHDK
+324 NYHHDK
-332 DEKRGKVG
+332 DEKREKVG
-340 TMITD
+340 SMIVD

-351 YDTIE
+351 YDTKE
-356 EAEAEAERL
+356 EAEAEAEKL
-365 GGSGYHIHTMDGE
+365 GGSGSHQHTMDGE
-378 EYYMPFESHEQ
+378 VYFMPFDTHDQ
-389 CKEMMGGADMND
+389 AKEALKDKDMSD
-401 HKPDHDDEDDMKRPL
+401 HNPDHDEDEMKRPL

-446 GYGAVFNSMSNDLG
+446 GYGAVFNSQSNDLG
-460 GFKELISK
+460 GFREFIAPG
-468 DAFEGRLKDDVRF
+468 AFDGRLEDDVRF

-541 EDDSWEMKEGIN
+541 EEDSWEVKDGMN
-553 IRTINKVSQLYDVS
+553 IRTIDKVSQLFDVS
-567 SVTYP
+567 SVVFP
-572 AYNEASSSVALR
+572 AYSSASSSVALR
-584 SMEEWKEKE
+584 SMKEWQEKE
-593 QAKKLEASLEAEKI
+593 QAKKLEESLEAEKL
-607 EGIKEEEDLKERS
+607 EGIKEEEDLKKRS
-620 LNEMRLQIL
+620 LNEMRLKIL

>member
-1 MPIPQKQSNETD
+1 MPIPTKETD
-13 EQFIERCVADEFMQ
+13 ETNEEFIERCMSDEFMK
-27 EYDDNDQRL
+27 EYDDNSQRL
-36 AVCYAQLEED
+36 AVCYAQLEDD
-46 EERQTNFPNKGDDKK
+46 EERQTDFPNKGDDKK
-61 ISLRNSEEPQ
+61 ISLRNSDEPQ

-77 KNVKEQTPEI
+77 KTIKEQTPEI

-93 IRGNDAFILWGRA
+93 IRGNEAFMLWGRA

-188 DKVKKGLE
+188 AKTKKALE
-196 NKVEKHNEEIKE
+196 NKVKKHNEETKE

-222 VKVFERG
+222 LKVYERG
-229 VGAYYNNPS
+229 TGAFYSNPQ
-238 SVRPNVSSPEMWAMA
+238 SVRPNMTPESWGLA

-275 LLPDDHPVKK
+275 LLPDNHPVKK
-285 EMEENKRYMKKHDLR
+285 EMEENNRFMKKHDLR

-308 DDSIIIYYEKL
+308 DDSIIIYYGKNV
-319 MDDDM
+319 DDVEM
-324 QENYHHDK
+324 I
-332 DEKRGKVG
+332 DEQ
-340 TMITD
+340 D
-345 GIELPL
+345 
-351 YDTIE
+351 
-356 EAEAEAERL
+356 
-365 GGSGYHIHTMDGE
+365 
-378 EYYMPFESHEQ
+378 
-389 CKEMMGGADMND
+389 KEMDESE
-401 HKPDHDDEDDMKRPL
+401 HTPYHDDEEKSEVRT
-416 YMRNNPNAEVR
+416 NPNKEVR
-427 TFDVQDLE
+427 TFNVQDLE

-460 GFKELISK
+460 GFREFIAP
-468 DAFEGRLKDDVRF
+468 DAFEGRLEDDVRF

-506 GLRYEADL
+506 GLRYEADM

-541 EDDSWEMKEGIN
+541 EEDSWEVKDGMN
-553 IRTINKVSQLYDVS
+553 IRTIDKVSQLYDVS

-572 AYNEASSSVALR
+572 AYNQASSAVALR
-584 SMEEWKEKE
+584 SLEEWKSKE
-593 QAKKLEASLEAEKI
+593 QNTEAKKDN
-607 EGIKEEEDLKERS
+607 EDLKKRS
-620 LNEMRLQIL
+620 LNEMRLKIL